1 MPHRGPRLRVIRRLG
16 TPLPGLTRKTADRRP
31 APPGIHGAR
40 IARRKSDH
48 RRRLEEKQKLRFHYG
63 VSDTQLR
70 RYFETAGRRSGAHG
84 GTALELL
91 ERRLDNVVFRLGFA
105 PTIRAARQLVV
116 HGHIRVNGRRVT
128 RPAYLVKASDAI
140 SVAPR
145 ARRIPGVAASA
156 ARGPEVRLPG
166 YLEID
171 ATDPFAGRVVGR
183 PTRQDVPI
191 VVAETAVVEFYAR

>member
-31 APPGIHGAR
+31 APPGVHGATN
-40 IARRKSDH
+40 RRHKADY

-63 VSDTQLR
+63 VSETQLR
-70 RYFETAGRRSGAHG
+70 RYFETAGAQKGAPG
-84 GTALELL
+84 GVALELL

-105 PTIRAARQLVV
+105 PTIRAGRQLIV
-116 HGHIRVNGRRVT
+116 HGHIRVNRRRVT
-128 RPAYLVKASDAI
+128 RPGYLVKTSDEI
-140 SVAPR
+140 SVGFS
-145 ARRIPGVAASA
+145 ARGIPTVAAST

-183 PTRQDVPI
+183 PARSDVPI